1 MSREMEGGERVF
13 VFENEKLLDEDKEN
27 TRTDDRNGTTRDEEP
42 ASLVEDVQEEESV
55 EEVCSNFY
63 I

>member
-27 TRTDDRNGTTRDEEP
+27 TRTDDRNRTTGGG
-42 ASLVEDVQEEESV
+42 
-55 EEVCSNFY
+55 Y
-63 I
+63 